1 VLARARTLARLSR
14 APGHHIARHRTRLHQ
29 HVRELRAATRRAVVA
44 GERGTL
50 SRAAVLSRKS
60 SAAAA
65 AGERAAR
72 RARTDAVALDRT
84 ASAALERRTR
94 ELDRM
99 LATLAAHDPQRTLE
113 RGYALVEDADGE
125 PVTSAAAAR
134 EQSSL
139 TVRLHDGRLT
149 VHPAAPEPPRLFDD
163 A

>member
-1 VLARARTLARLSR
+1 
-14 APGHHIARHRTRLHQ
+14 
-29 HVRELRAATRRAVVA
+29 VA

-113 RGYALVEDADGE
+113 RGYALVEGPAGE
-125 PVTSAAAAR
+125 PVTSAASAGAQP
-134 EQSSL
+134 EL
-139 TVRLHDGRLT
+139 TLRLHDGRLT
-149 VHPAAPEPPRLFDD
+149 VRPDPSAPPLP
-163 A
+163 